1 MSNLL
6 VSLQYDKVDADVDK
20 SYIWFGENLCG
31 ALHEAAD
38 SSDDWVCLYSF
49 AIPSNKEVAPRSFG
63 IVVSLA
69 HVVPNTD
76 NKAAAGIVSFIV
88 MLMFVVGRLILFD
101 MCILLYQ

>member
-38 SSDDWVCLYSF
+38 SSADWVCLYSF

-69 HVVPNTD
+69 HVVHNTD
-76 NKAAAGIVSFIV
+76 NNADVGIILHCN
-88 MLMFVVGRLILFD
+88 MLMMFLEG
-101 MCILLYQ
+101 